1 MCCVGAT
8 TTAAHLPGISQ
19 PHSLRNVSCMLDAAI
34 PPKLVAQMRSRR
46 PRGTSTRWN
55 GIEYVF
61 HEATT
66 IVELNASR
74 ARNVFGL
81 AIAPVIAK
89 LIARCPPG
97 GEIQKARNTSI
108 HGLATIAT
116 KVLIF
121 GVAAGVWHQMRGIK
135 EAAEELEIELPGV
148 GKVIT
153 L

>member
-89 LIARCPPG
+89 ADRTMPPWWRDPKSK
-97 GEIQKARNTSI
+97 EHKHPWASHNS
-108 HGLATIAT
+108 H
-116 KVLIF
+116 KSFDF